1 MFSCGRGYRSDIVFS
16 CVKLLTILCFFY
28 LQMSLISLQLFDTLL
43 HKDDEHIVHNLVL
56 RNLEKREYHNPKSKR
71 KSGEEHVKDNEKDL
85 QDSGNSDNNSGHPVD
100 DKEKSS
106 NENDTVQDGETNDDV
121 TEHSDKIIES
131 KERGEELVKSSNTE
145 NADLTENL
153 DTLSEEK
160 GKGKELE
167 KVLES
172 DSKRENDGN
181 QSGVMASETK
191 IVKDEGIHGQQ
202 ELRSKDNLVRKKE
215 GKDSKNIF
223 LSETGNCILGKPIY
237 CRI

>member
-1 MFSCGRGYRSDIVFS
+1 MSDIVFS

-131 KERGEELVKSSNTE
+131 KEKGEELAKSSNTE

-181 QSGVMASETK
+181 QREVMASETK
-191 IVKDEGIHGQQ
+191 IVKDEGINGQQ
-202 ELRSKDNLVRKKE
+202 ELRSKDNLGRKKE